1 MKDLGMIPT
10 RGVCLPYGVLS
21 SVAGTWAKHAHG
33 SMWQRSN
40 SRRPYDRGTGSDTHP
55 WFLFSSMIHTLWQVY
70 DMDLMGSN

>member
-10 RGVCLPYGVLS
+10 RGVCLPYGALS

-40 SRRPYDRGTGSDTHP
+40 SRRPYDRGTGYP
-55 WFLFSSMIHTLWQVY
+55 PMVLVFLHDSYSLAS
-70 DMDLMGSN
+70 L